1 MSLNFYVYRKRH
13 RRGYWLRWLC
23 LILSAVSLLVC
34 ITATAHLRPIM
45 NSMATARVSNVVH
58 KAITEAVTETI
69 STGAYDYDDLI
80 SLEKDNDGRIT
91 ALTSNMARF
100 NRLQIDVSENVLKKV
115 GSVSGSELAI
125 PAGSL
130 TGIALLAGRG
140 PEFHVR
146 VLSVGMP
153 STEFENLFTDAG
165 INQTKHRIVLNVEVV
180 VSILMPGY
188 TTSTV
193 VESSLAVAETV
204 IVGAVPETYTYFQS
218 GSVDDVREYVTNQ

>member
-1 MSLNFYVYRKRH
+1 M
-13 RRGYWLRWLC
+13 
-23 LILSAVSLLVC
+23 
-34 ITATAHLRPIM
+34 
-45 NSMATARVSNVVH
+45 
-58 KAITEAVTETI
+58 
-69 STGAYDYDDLI
+69 
-80 SLEKDNDGRIT
+80 
-91 ALTSNMARF
+91 
-100 NRLQIDVSENVLKKV
+100 
-115 GSVSGSELAI
+115 
-125 PAGSL
+125 
-130 TGIALLAGRG
+130 
-140 PEFHVR
+140 R